1 MNAGKQLPLRKYV
14 IKFLFLNFIKNKQ
27 MNTVVGVAWGGFT
40 SEHDISKKSGSTV
53 FNALK
58 SSPHQVYKIHI
69 SKNDWYVTDDLEN
82 KYALNKADFSFIK
95 ENQKL
100 TFEVIINMIH
110 GAPGESGQLAALL
123 ELLQIP
129 QSSCSSYTAALT
141 YNKRDFLEVAR
152 SLNIPTARFFTLDQ
166 GDVYSLEAIETA
178 LGFPCFVKANRAGSS
193 FGIYKVY
200 KKEDLKS
207 AIEKAFEEDTQ
218 ILIEA
223 ALEGREVSVGV
234 LKWKNEI
241 KVLPITEIISEND
254 FFDYEAK
261 YEGKSQEITP
271 AQIPEAWTEAVTVLS
286 KEIYQKIGLEGITRS
301 EFIFENNIPHL
312 LEINSIPGMTLES
325 IVPQQLER
333 DGISMLDLLEELI
346 AEALRKKEYL

>member
-82 KYALNKADFSFIK
+82 KYALNKTDFSFIK

-141 YNKRDFLEVAR
+141 YNKRDFLAVAR

>member
-82 KYALNKADFSFIK
+82 KYALNKTDFSFIK

-110 GAPGESGQLAALL
+110 GAPGENGQLAALL
-123 ELLQIP
+123 ELLKIP
-129 QSSCSSYTAALT
+129 QSSCSSYIAALT
-141 YNKRDFLEVAR
+141 YNKRDCLAVAR

-286 KEIYQKIGLEGITRS
+286 KEIYQKIGLEGVTRS

-346 AEALRKKEYL
+346 TEALRKKEYL

>member
-1 MNAGKQLPLRKYV
+1 
-14 IKFLFLNFIKNKQ
+14 

-69 SKNDWYVTDDLEN
+69 SKNDWYVTDALEN

-100 TFEVIINMIH
+100 NFEVIINMIH
-110 GAPGESGQLAALL
+110 GAPGENGQLAALL

-141 YNKRDFLEVAR
+141 YNKRDCLAVAR
-152 SLNIPTARFFTLDQ
+152 SLNIPTARFFTLDK
-166 GDVYSLEAIETA
+166 GDALSLEAIETA
-178 LGFPCFVKANRAGSS
+178 VGFPCFVKANRAGSS

-200 KKEDLKS
+200 IKEDLNS

-223 ALEGREVSVGV
+223 ALEGRELSVGV

-254 FFDYEAK
+254 FFDYQAK

-271 AQIPEAWTEAVTVLS
+271 AQIPEAWKEAVTYLS
-286 KEIYQKIGLEGITRS
+286 KEIYQKIGLEGVTRS

-325 IVPQQLER
+325 IVPRQLES

>member
-1 MNAGKQLPLRKYV
+1 MD
-14 IKFLFLNFIKNKQ
+14 
-27 MNTVVGVAWGGFT
+27 TVVGVAWGGFT
-40 SEHDISKKSGSTV
+40 SEHDISKKSGNTV
-53 FNALK
+53 FNELK
-58 SSPHQVYKIHI
+58 SSSHQVYKIHI
-69 SKNDWYVTDDLEN
+69 SKNDWNVTDDLEN
-82 KYALNKADFSFIK
+82 KYVLNKADFSFVK

-110 GAPGESGQLAALL
+110 GAPGENGQLAAML

-141 YNKRDFLEVAR
+141 YNKRDCLAFAR

-166 GDVYSLEAIETA
+166 GDVYSLEAIEKA
-178 LGFPCFVKANRAGSS
+178 VGFPCFVKANRAGSS
-193 FGIYKVY
+193 FGIYKIY
-200 KKEDLKS
+200 KKKDLNL

-234 LKWKNEI
+234 LKWKNKI

-254 FFDYEAK
+254 FFDYDAK
-261 YEGKSQEITP
+261 YKGKSQEKTP
-271 AQIPEAWTEAVTVLS
+271 AQIPLAWTQAVTVLS
-286 KEIYQKIGLEGITRS
+286 KEIYEKIGLEGITRS
-301 EFIFENNIPHL
+301 EFIFENDIPHL
-312 LEINSIPGMTLES
+312 LEVNTIPGMTLES
-325 IVPQQLER
+325 IVPQQLESE
-333 DGISMLDLLEELI
+333 GILMLDFLEELI

>member
-1 MNAGKQLPLRKYV
+1 
-14 IKFLFLNFIKNKQ
+14 
-27 MNTVVGVAWGGFT
+27 MNTVVGIAWGGFT

-82 KYALNKADFSFIK
+82 KYALNKTDFSFIK

-110 GAPGESGQLAALL
+110 GAPGENGQLAALL

-141 YNKRDFLEVAR
+141 YNKRDCLAVLR

-178 LGFPCFVKANRAGSS
+178 VGFPCFVKANRAGSS

-223 ALEGREVSVGV
+223 TLEGREVSVGV

-286 KEIYQKIGLEGITRS
+286 KEIYQKIGLEGVTRS